1 MNECNKKLKELLED
15 VVMPDIEDAID
26 DIFEEI
32 ATNKNAS
39 KEEEETLEE
48 FQEMRKEFTLILDDI
63 NNDKLELDECKE
75 LLEEISIMIEEAEEE

>member
-63 NNDKLELDECKE
+63 NNNKLELDECKE

>member
-1 MNECNKKLKELLED
+1 MSECNEKLKKLLED

-39 KEEEETLEE
+39 QKEEDELEE
-48 FQEMRKEFTLILDDI
+48 FQEMRKEFTLILEDI
-63 NNDKLELDECKE
+63 NNDDLEEDECKE
-75 LLEEISIMIEEAEEE
+75 LLNEITVMIEEAEEE

>member
-1 MNECNKKLKELLED
+1 LSECNEKLKKLLED

-39 KEEEETLEE
+39 QKEEDELEE
-48 FQEMRKEFTLILDDI
+48 FQEMRKEFTLILEDI
-63 NNDKLELDECKE
+63 NNDDLEEDECKE
-75 LLEEISIMIEEAEEE
+75 LLNEITVMIEEAEEE

>member
-39 KEEEETLEE
+39 QNEEDELEE
-48 FQEMRKEFTLILDDI
+48 FQEMRKEFTAILEDI
-63 NNDKLELDECKE
+63 NNDELELDECRE
-75 LLEEISIMIEEAEEE
+75 LLNEITVMIEEAEEE

>member
-1 MNECNKKLKELLED
+1 MSECNKKLKELLED

-39 KEEEETLEE
+39 KEDEEELEDL
-48 FQEMRKEFTLILDDI
+48 QEMRKEFTLVLDDI
-63 NNDKLELDECKE
+63 NNNELEEDECKE
-75 LLEEISIMIEEAEEE
+75 LLEEISTMIEESKEE

>member
-63 NNDKLELDECKE
+63 NNDKLEIDECKE